1 MSFPKTT
8 SKKNSPWVKSKQ
20 AGLSLESFVF
30 YLVVAALVLVGIIT
44 AYNKS
49 MNSARINRAV
59 TETGIIIAAASS
71 WGGNDKTGINISK
84 LCTGGYLSPE
94 ICGTANDG
102 TTGNPWG
109 GAYQVE
115 KDTANSSRVKITLT
129 KIDKGV
135 VTSVGDA
142 LAKLSFD
149 SCKLLDGCATAK
161 KTGDDTIYIIR

>member
-1 MSFPKTT
+1 MLFQKTI
-8 SKKNSPWVKSKQ
+8 SKTNSPWMKSKQ

-30 YLVVAALVLVGIIT
+30 YLVVFALVLVGIIT

-71 WGGNDKTGINISK
+71 WGGNDKSNIK
-84 LCTGGYLSPE
+84 IETLCTGGYLTPE
-94 ICGTANDG
+94 ICGTKNDG
-102 TTGNPWG
+102 KTGNPWG
-109 GAYQVE
+109 GAYE
-115 KDTANSSRVKITLT
+115 IKPDANTSRVKITLT
-129 KIDKGV
+129 GIDKGV

-149 SCKLLDGCATAK
+149 SCKLVDKCATA
-161 KTGDDTIYIIR
+161 TASGTTVTITR